1 MNWHHLDEERL
12 AMLVRLLSREIHEVL
27 SRERRRIRERCSINQ
42 YHQYLLDLSLPPYLV
57 CIINVRN
64 DSP

>member
-1 MNWHHLDEERL
+1 
-12 AMLVRLLSREIHEVL
+12 MLVRLLSREIHEVL
-27 SRERRRIRERCSINQ
+27 SRERRRVRERCSINQ
-42 YHQYLLDLSLPPYLV
+42 YHQYLISLPTYLV